1 LDSFPGDTLHDKIG
15 RAVCRASCLPRKEFF
30 ESWAVAKRVR
40 RRVSG
45 RPILEIAAGHGLL
58 SYMLLLLDKTAGPA
72 VCVDR
77 RKPLSTERL
86 DAVLCEAWPR
96 LKGQVTYQEA
106 DAKDV
111 TVEPGALV
119 VSAHGCGRLTD
130 TVLNMAIAA
139 RSPVAVLPCC
149 QSLRLCDTGGLEA
162 WMEGRLAI
170 DAIRA
175 IRLRT
180 AGYTIRAQTIPAEI
194 TPQNRL
200 LIGLPNSPAPST

>member
-1 LDSFPGDTLHDKIG
+1 
-15 RAVCRASCLPRKEFF
+15 
-30 ESWAVAKRVR
+30 
-40 RRVSG
+40 
-45 RPILEIAAGHGLL
+45 
-58 SYMLLLLDKTAGPA
+58 MLLLLDKTAGPA